1 MSIKIIKAE
10 YLKDYRIKL
19 LFSDNRIQIVDF
31 KAFLENSQN
40 PTTRKYLNIERFK
53 EFKIEFGDLIWHDY
67 ELCFPIIDLYEN
79 AILKKMHYV
88 A

>member
-1 MSIKIIKAE
+1 MSIKITKAE

-19 LFSDNRIQIVDF
+19 YFSDNKIQIVDF

-40 PTTRKYLNIERFK
+40 PTTIKYLNIKRFQ
-53 EFKIEFGDLIWHDY
+53 EFKIEYGDLIWHDY

-79 AILKKMHYV
+79 AISKEMHSV